1 MSSNERRMPS
11 WCLLRAAT
19 ARAREDASR
28 SVNAPSRRPYRWC
41 RFLRSLRVF
50 GLSGGWLDRIT
61 RGSHHSAV
69 AISKHDADDLRSH
82 RRRFELFRALAE
94 NRRPSKATLPS
105 ISGKHAQMPKAAT
118 PPSVQFEVISHSEK
132 SKIQRR
138 KTKFLRRWPIVTGR
152 RATTQCLRPTR
163 RRLRA

>member
-1 MSSNERRMPS
+1 MNSNERRLPS

-41 RFLRSLRVF
+41 RFLRSLRVV

-69 AISKHDADDLRSH
+69 ATSKQIRL
-82 RRRFELFRALAE
+82 
-94 NRRPSKATLPS
+94 T
-105 ISGKHAQMPKAAT
+105 
-118 PPSVQFEVISHSEK
+118 
-132 SKIQRR
+132 RR
-138 KTKFLRRWPIVTGR
+138 KTHAIVLVSAIIISSISSKRSIRNQSDGCFPEVAYHGTMRVASPATSTAVAVVRLDEGSRDVIPARACIGETNHALHSPLRLQGR
-152 RATTQCLRPTR
+152 SAC
-163 RRLRA
+163 